1 MTWEYM
7 TWTTTDAKAGR
18 SVRLVN
24 GGRLEAY
31 PLEHPA
37 LVEAGE
43 QGWELV
49 SVVSAGSR
57 QDHTLYFKRPK
68 AED

>member
-1 MTWEYM
+1 VKWEYM
-7 TWTTTDAKAGR
+7 TWTTADTKAGR

-24 GGRLEAY
+24 GEQLEEY

-37 LVEAGE
+37 LAEAGD

-68 AED
+68 AGG